1 MRAPSFLSAAAV
13 FLALLPVIH
22 PDPGLGA
29 QDVEKLGEYH
39 GTRPPAGY
47 FDELERNPEAFRF
60 EMEGRERLMHV
71 QSLRGMRFDDAVRRQ
86 GSPALSMGPRDEPV
100 VGEFRFPLILG
111 LFANGPAEGAYDRDR
126 IQQEYFDGPNSRHQ
140 TVAELYAEMSGGRV
154 DLQGTAFPWV
164 QVELTREQVTRN
176 QSGLVSHRTGGVGN
190 FIVQIVEALDEAGVD
205 WSEFDNTGDGFVDV
219 LTVVQPD
226 YGAECDGSFNR
237 IWSHRWTIRDA
248 TRGEFDPGYPT
259 NTPRPDGSGHI
270 YVNDYTI
277 QPALACDGQGI
288 NEVGV
293 FAHELGHGFGLP
305 DLYGTQWA
313 VHPGSGQWDL
323 MGTGSWGCQGRDP
336 SRPCSMGAWSR
347 AMLGWV
353 DVTEVDP
360 DTDHGAIVLPP
371 VESSG
376 EVLRVSAQNGSRE
389 YLLLEN
395 RQRIGTDQDL
405 WEPGLLIWHIDPDEL
420 DWRWG
425 SNIVN
430 RNQHHMAV
438 WLRQADGKN
447 ELSLNIGNHGDRGD
461 PFPGCVQ
468 DHDGGRIDSDAP
480 CVSSTHAFHA
490 GSDPAAWSH
499 VGEPLGVTLTDIELV
514 GNEPY
519 DVRFDLSTRFTR
531 IALGLETEGEATA
544 APDDP
549 FRIDGSAVSGHPA
562 TVLSAP
568 FHERELEAPPG
579 AALGEGV
586 RVGFQ
591 GWSDGA
597 PRVRGL
603 VTPSRDTVLTAA
615 YGGEEVR
622 LTWIATSPRDDLTP
636 GSLQTL
642 PGSHDLW
649 FSRGTSVEVEARAR
663 TGFTFRHWVGELG
676 GASNPTQI
684 EMDRPRTLEA
694 EFSFD
699 FGFTDPPDTLRLEA
713 AQPVAVRIEV
723 ANGAD
728 PIRWNLVE
736 GSLPPGMSFNISDG
750 RLNGAPLEMGT
761 FTVRI
766 RAVDDGGLD
775 VETELTLDVGPPAVG
790 IERLAGSFLGG
801 QATLSGI
808 QRQFLDRFGNGN
820 QRYDVGDL
828 RAFVRA
834 FPEVL
839 EHPSGAAERGDP
851 PRTITLRFPEREQDG
866 SGQRP

>member
-1 MRAPSFLSAAAV
+1 MRAPSLLSAAV
-13 FLALLPVIH
+13 VSLALLPVIH

-29 QDVEKLGEYH
+29 QDVEKLGEYY

-60 EMEGRERLMHV
+60 EVEGRERLMQM
-71 QSLRGMRFDDAVRRQ
+71 QSLRGMRFGDAVRQQ
-86 GSPALSMGPRDEPV
+86 GSVALSMGPREEPM

-111 LFANGPAEGAYDRDR
+111 LFADGPAEGTYDRDR

-140 TVAELYAEMSGGRV
+140 TVAEFYDEISGGRV

-164 QVELTREQVTRN
+164 QVDLTRDQVTRN

-226 YGAECDGSFNR
+226 YGAECDGSFSR

-248 TRGEFDPGYPT
+248 TRGEFDPGYRT

-277 QPALACDGQGI
+277 QPVLACDGQNI
-288 NEVGV
+288 NEIGV

-313 VHPGSGQWDL
+313 VHPGAGQWDL

-353 DVTEVDP
+353 DVTEVGP

-371 VESSG
+371 VETSG
-376 EVLRVSAQNGSRE
+376 EVLRVPAQNGSRE

-395 RQRIGTDQDL
+395 RQRIGTDANL

-420 DWRWG
+420 DSRWS

-461 PFPGCVQ
+461 PFPGCRQ
-468 DHDGGRIDSDAP
+468 NHDGGRIDSDAP
-480 CVSSTHAFHA
+480 CVGSTRAFHA
-490 GSDPAAWSH
+490 GSDPVAWSH
-499 VGEPLGVTLTDIELV
+499 EGDPLGVTLTDIESV
-514 GNEPY
+514 GDEPH
-519 DVRFDLSTRFTR
+519 DVRFGLSTRFTR

-544 APDDP
+544 TPDDP
-549 FRIDGSAVSGHPA
+549 FRVDGRSVSGDPV

-603 VTPSRDTVLTAA
+603 VTPLQDTVLTAA

-622 LTWIATSPRDDLTP
+622 LTWVATSPRDDLTP
-636 GSLQTL
+636 GSLETL

-649 FSRGTSVEVEARAR
+649 FPRGTSVEVEARAR
-663 TGFTFRHWVGELG
+663 TGFTFRNWVGELD
-676 GASNPTQI
+676 GASNPTQV

-713 AQPVAVRIEV
+713 AQPVSVGIEV
-723 ANGAD
+723 ANGAE
-728 PIRWNLVE
+728 PIRWNLAE
-736 GSLPPGMSFNISDG
+736 GSLPQGMSFSIFDG
-750 RLNGAPLEMGT
+750 HLNGAPLEMGT
-761 FTVRI
+761 FTVKI

-775 VETELTLDVGPPAVG
+775 VETELTLDVGPPGVDM
-790 IERLAGSFLGG
+790 EQLAGPFLGG
-801 QATLSGI
+801 QPTLSGF

-820 QRYDVGDL
+820 QRYDIGDL

-834 FPEVL
+834 FPEVV
-839 EHPSGAAERGDP
+839 ESPSGVGERPDP
-851 PRTITLRFPEREQDG
+851 PRTIILRFPEGEEGG
-866 SGQRP
+866 SGQKP